1 MEIDII
7 RTQFGKDATNGLLFI
22 NGVFECYTLEDQYQD
37 KKVYGETCIPEGSYD
52 VVLRKEGGFH
62 TRYAKKYS
70 FHKGM
75 LWIKDVPQF
84 EWILFHLGNT
94 DENTAGCILV
104 GDTQQDLDVSKD
116 GFIGSSGNAYKKFY
130 PKVADVLE
138 NGESVRVNISK
149 IKIVDIPINQ
159 ELSNKTGTEYI
170 NAKDVNEKLSEI
182 NGQLKILTAKMDGKL
197 IQ

>member
-1 MEIDII
+1 MIIDII
-7 RTQFGKDATNGLLFI
+7 RTQFGNDATNGLLFI
-22 NGVFECYTLEDQYQD
+22 DGVFECYTLEDQYQD

-62 TRYAKKYS
+62 NRYSSKYS

-75 LWIKDVPQF
+75 LWIKDVPEFQ
-84 EWILFHLGNT
+84 
-94 DENTAGCILV
+94 
-104 GDTQQDLDVSKD
+104 LDVSKD

-138 NGESVRVNISK
+138 NGESVKVHISK
-149 IKIVDIPINQ
+149 IKIVDLPNNQ
-159 ELSNKTGTEYI
+159 ELSNKSGTEYI